1 MPIKKAAIKALRQ
14 DKKRTVINNKIKSD
28 VSALV
33 RKVKKS
39 ISSDDTSKTAD
50 WLKQASKK
58 IDKAVQKGVLKK
70 NTAARKKSRLTK
82 AVNKII
88 KK

>member
-58 IDKAVQKGVLKK
+58 IDKAV
-70 NTAARKKSRLTK
+70 
-82 AVNKII
+82 
-88 KK
+88 